1 MKDTAPALSLPE
13 QKKKLRIDNIVRNSK
28 HLFEKQGYYNT
39 SISSLCKD
47 AMISSST
54 FFNYFGSK
62 EKLIELIIQD
72 DIKDFREH
80 VDNLLADKNIEPVEC
95 VEQAFNYILLGSI
108 KYKNVVSTFYT
119 LAINDPYYKPL
130 VTQYFEIEKDIVEY
144 AKTRGLIN
152 KDYPT
157 DLITRMFHGC
167 YTDIL
172 LRYSGEDQIEKF
184 RSDIESLIEILR
196 PQQQVR

>member
-1 MKDTAPALSLPE
+1 MEATTPALSLPE
-13 QKKKLRIDNIVRNSK
+13 QKKKMRMNDIVRNSK

-39 SISSLCKD
+39 SVSSLCKD
-47 AMISSST
+47 VMISSST

-72 DIKDFREH
+72 DIKEFGEY
-80 VDNLLADKNIEPVEC
+80 VDELLADENIEPMKFVEK
-95 VEQAFNYILLGSI
+95 AFNYILLGSI
-108 KYKNVVSTFYT
+108 KYKNVMSTFYT

-130 VTQYFEIEKDIVEY
+130 MTQYFEIEKKIVDH
-144 AKTRGLIN
+144 AKDSGLIK

-167 YTDIL
+167 YVDIL
-172 LRYSGEDQIEKF
+172 LRYSGDREIEKF
-184 RSDIESLIEILR
+184 RSDIESLIDILK
-196 PQQQVR
+196 PQ